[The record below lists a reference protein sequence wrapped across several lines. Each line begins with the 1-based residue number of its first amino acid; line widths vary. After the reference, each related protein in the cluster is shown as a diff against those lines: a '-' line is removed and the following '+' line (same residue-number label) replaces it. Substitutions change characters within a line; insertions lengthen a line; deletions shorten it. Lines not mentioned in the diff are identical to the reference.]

1 MPFTEQLEETRVKF
15 FRFGTPGQERPGA
28 LDASGTRRDI
38 SGVIGDLAGEQLDP
52 AALSRLGR
60 IDLST
65 LPTVPDDVRLGP
77 CVGRVGHFIAV
88 GVNYADHAAEAGFA
102 TPKEPILF
110 NKAPSCISGPFDPVT
125 LPAGSV
131 KSDWEVELAIVIG
144 RDALYV
150 SEESA
155 LDYVAGYCVCN
166 DVSERESQLEHGG
179 QWVKGK
185 MFPTFGPLGPWLV
198 TKDEIADVQE
208 LKLWL
213 ELNGKK
219 VQDSSTNDMI
229 FPIRKLV
236 SYISQF
242 VALQPGDV
250 ITTGTPPGVGL
261 GMHPEVYLK
270 AGDTMKLGIE
280 GLGTQEQKV
289 VNWADTQK

>member
-1 MPFTEQLEETRVKF
+1 MKLLRYGPQGSEKPGLMDDKGQIRDLSEVVKDIDPDFFAGDGLRKVAALDVSQLPIVQ
-15 FRFGTPGQERPGA
+15 GTPRIGACIRRPGN
-28 LDASGTRRDI
+28 
-38 SGVIGDLAGEQLDP
+38 
-52 AALSRLGR
+52 
-60 IDLST
+60 
-65 LPTVPDDVRLGP
+65 
-77 CVGRVGHFIAV
+77 FIAV
-88 GVNYADHAAEAGFA
+88 GLNYVQHAIETNA
-102 TPKEPILF
+102 PIPSEPILF

-125 LPAGSV
+125 LPVGSV

-229 FPIRKLV
+229 FPIKKLV

-242 VALQPGDV
+242 VALQLGDV

-289 VNWADTQK
+289 VNWAATLWITTWA

>member
-1 MPFTEQLEETRVKF
+1 MKLLRYGPRGSEKPGLMDDEGQIRDLSEVVKDIDPDFFAGDGLSKVTALNVNQLPIVP
-15 FRFGTPGQERPGA
+15 GTPRIGACIRRPGN
-28 LDASGTRRDI
+28 
-38 SGVIGDLAGEQLDP
+38 
-52 AALSRLGR
+52 
-60 IDLST
+60 
-65 LPTVPDDVRLGP
+65 
-77 CVGRVGHFIAV
+77 FIAV
-88 GVNYADHAAEAGFA
+88 GLNYVQHAIETNA
-102 TPKEPILF
+102 PIPSEPILF

-125 LPAGSV
+125 LPVDSV

-213 ELNGKK
+213 ELNGRK

-229 FPIRKLV
+229 FPIKKLV

-289 VNWADTQK
+289 VNWAATQK

>member
-1 MPFTEQLEETRVKF
+1 MKLLRYGPQGAEKPGLMDDKGQIRDLSEVVRDIDPDFLAGDGLRKLAALDISRLPVVQ
-15 FRFGTPGQERPGA
+15 GTPRIGPCIRRPGN
-28 LDASGTRRDI
+28 
-38 SGVIGDLAGEQLDP
+38 
-52 AALSRLGR
+52 
-60 IDLST
+60 
-65 LPTVPDDVRLGP
+65 
-77 CVGRVGHFIAV
+77 FIAV
-88 GVNYADHAAEAGFA
+88 GLNYVQHAIETNA
-102 TPKEPILF
+102 PIPQEPILF

-125 LPAGSV
+125 LPVGSV
-131 KSDWEVELAIVIG
+131 KTDWEVELAIVIG
-144 RDALYV
+144 REALYV

-213 ELNGKK
+213 EVNGKR

-229 FPIRKLV
+229 FPIKKLV

-261 GMHPEVYLK
+261 GMRPEVYLK
-270 AGDTMKLGIE
+270 AGDTMRLGIE
-280 GLGTQEQKV
+280 GLGTQEQQV
-289 VNWADTQK
+289 VNWVAAEQ

>member
-1 MPFTEQLEETRVKF
+1 MKLLRYGPQGSEKPGLMDDQGQIRDLSEVVTDIDPDFFAGDGLRKVTSLDINQLPIVQ
-15 FRFGTPGQERPGA
+15 GTPRIGACIRRPGN
-28 LDASGTRRDI
+28 
-38 SGVIGDLAGEQLDP
+38 
-52 AALSRLGR
+52 
-60 IDLST
+60 
-65 LPTVPDDVRLGP
+65 
-77 CVGRVGHFIAV
+77 FIAV
-88 GVNYADHAAEAGFA
+88 GLNYVQHAIETNA
-102 TPKEPILF
+102 PIPSEPILF

-125 LPAGSV
+125 LPIGSV

-213 ELNGKK
+213 ELNGNK

-289 VNWADTQK
+289 VNWAEAQK

>member
-1 MPFTEQLEETRVKF
+1 MKLLRYGPQGSEKPGLMDDQGQIRDLSEVVKDIDPDFFAGDGLRKVTSLDINQLPIVQ
-15 FRFGTPGQERPGA
+15 GTPRIGACIRRPGN
-28 LDASGTRRDI
+28 
-38 SGVIGDLAGEQLDP
+38 
-52 AALSRLGR
+52 
-60 IDLST
+60 
-65 LPTVPDDVRLGP
+65 
-77 CVGRVGHFIAV
+77 FIAV
-88 GVNYADHAAEAGFA
+88 GLNYVQHAIETNA
-102 TPKEPILF
+102 PIPSEPILF

-125 LPAGSV
+125 LPVGSV

-213 ELNGKK
+213 ELNGNK

-289 VNWADTQK
+289 VNWADAQQ

>member
-1 MPFTEQLEETRVKF
+1 MKLLRYGPQGSEKPGLMDDKGQIRDLSEVVKDIDPDFFAGDGLRKVAALDINQLPIVQ
-15 FRFGTPGQERPGA
+15 GTPRIGACIRRPGN
-28 LDASGTRRDI
+28 
-38 SGVIGDLAGEQLDP
+38 
-52 AALSRLGR
+52 
-60 IDLST
+60 
-65 LPTVPDDVRLGP
+65 
-77 CVGRVGHFIAV
+77 FIAV
-88 GVNYADHAAEAGFA
+88 GLNYVQHAIETNA
-102 TPKEPILF
+102 PIPSEPILF

-125 LPAGSV
+125 LPVGSV

-213 ELNGKK
+213 ELNGTK

-261 GMHPEVYLK
+261 GMHPAVYLK

-289 VNWADTQK
+289 VNWADAQK

>member
-1 MPFTEQLEETRVKF
+1 MKLLRYGPQGSEKPGLMDEKGQIRDLSEVVKDIDPDFFAGDGLRKVAALDINQLPIVQ
-15 FRFGTPGQERPGA
+15 GTPRIGACIRRPGN
-28 LDASGTRRDI
+28 
-38 SGVIGDLAGEQLDP
+38 
-52 AALSRLGR
+52 
-60 IDLST
+60 
-65 LPTVPDDVRLGP
+65 
-77 CVGRVGHFIAV
+77 FIAV
-88 GVNYADHAAEAGFA
+88 GLNYVQHAIETNA
-102 TPKEPILF
+102 PIPSEPILF

-125 LPAGSV
+125 LPIGSV

>member
-1 MPFTEQLEETRVKF
+1 MKLLRYGPQGSEKPGLMDDKGQIRDLSEVVKDIDPDFFAGDGLRKVAALDVNQLPIVQ
-15 FRFGTPGQERPGA
+15 GTPRIGACIRRPGN
-28 LDASGTRRDI
+28 
-38 SGVIGDLAGEQLDP
+38 
-52 AALSRLGR
+52 
-60 IDLST
+60 
-65 LPTVPDDVRLGP
+65 
-77 CVGRVGHFIAV
+77 FIAV
-88 GVNYADHAAEAGFA
+88 GLNYVQHAIETNA
-102 TPKEPILF
+102 PIPSEPILF

-125 LPAGSV
+125 LPVGSV

-213 ELNGKK
+213 ELNGTK